1 MKKLIFTVATV
12 LIATL
17 SAKAQNQA
25 GAIIGLMS
33 TNFIDDSETT
43 NLIGFAAI
51 GKHNL
56 NKNVRVGANI
66 GYYSK
71 SESGLSLFS
80 MPIMG
85 LVEYQHNM
93 DKLTPF
99 GGVEVGINRIGLSL
113 GAFGTYASNN
123 LAIAPVVGVE
133 YSLNNQLN
141 ALVNAKYNYIMTEGS
156 STTGIGFNVGVT
168 YNIK

>member
-33 TNFIDDSETT
+33 ANFIDDSETT

-99 GGVEVGINRIGLSL
+99 GGVEVGINRIGLS
-113 GAFGTYASNN
+113 GGGETYATNN